1 MDHPHKRGDG
11 KDPVR
16 RDITSMDRPPDQ
28 RSHNPSS
35 ISASLE
41 SGFKHICR
49 ASFLIVTMLVKRV
62 FWRSYLEEAIWHLT
76 EAQKKL
82 GELDGRSQ
90 RPRK

>member
-1 MDHPHKRGDG
+1 M
-11 KDPVR
+11 
-16 RDITSMDRPPDQ
+16 
-28 RSHNPSS
+28 
-35 ISASLE
+35 E

-62 FWRSYLEEAIWHLT
+62 FWRSYMEEAIWHLT

-82 GELDGRSQ
+82 GEIDDRSQ